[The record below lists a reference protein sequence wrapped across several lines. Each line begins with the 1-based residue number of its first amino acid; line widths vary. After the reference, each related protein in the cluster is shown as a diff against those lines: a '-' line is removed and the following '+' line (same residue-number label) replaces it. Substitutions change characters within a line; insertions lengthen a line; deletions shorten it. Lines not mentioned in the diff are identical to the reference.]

1 MRVRVCAC
9 ARVQQATKQTNK
21 VGAWARGTLRPSPPA
36 PRDVVRVVE
45 VELKKKNVCRGML
58 NAFVFFV
65 LHFSFPNLIG
75 NHALTFGL
83 RPKERQAGPRSPVSS
98 SFTCFAKQKTE
109 GETNNQANKVLL
121 FFFYPKNTNKSLTTL
136 NNPNNPARKHKQ
148 QYPPTLP
155 ASAPCRRSDKVRP
168 QKHAL
173 EQTPQRLKKLY
184 SIFYKKK

>member
-1 MRVRVCAC
+1 M
-9 ARVQQATKQTNK
+9 
-21 VGAWARGTLRPSPPA
+21 GAWARGTLRPSPPA
-36 PRDVVRVVE
+36 PRAIVRVCG
-45 VELKKKNVCRGML
+45 VCGGGQCDVCALL
-58 NAFVFFV
+58 NMHFLFCFVF
-65 LHFSFPNLIG
+65 LFPNLIG
-75 NHALTFGL
+75 NHALTFLL
-83 RPKERQAGPRSPVSS
+83 RLRSARPGPDHNGPPPSPVPH
-98 SFTCFAKQKTE
+98 KQKTE

-121 FFFYPKNTNKSLTTL
+121 FFFYPKHTNKSLTTL

-184 SIFYKKK
+184 SVFYKKK